1 MDKELSGF
9 VACMQELELACDEIS
24 KASGIQ
30 GQEFL
35 AQLKSSALF
44 FLGSPSHEA
53 AQDIMDLIKR
63 MKLKCHAEGKG
74 PTIFNHPIHIDS
86 QTTSLDKLGEELL
99 ELLEDSG
106 K

>member
-35 AQLKSSALF
+35 AQLKSSALSF
-44 FLGSPSHEA
+44 
-53 AQDIMDLIKR
+53 
-63 MKLKCHAEGKG
+63 
-74 PTIFNHPIHIDS
+74 
-86 QTTSLDKLGEELL
+86 
-99 ELLEDSG
+99 
-106 K
+106 